1 MSKITF
7 RHSFHVLL
15 AKKALSQASSPPF
28 SIFVRMKNKL
38 FVMSAASG
46 AGKTT
51 LKDKVIGEFPDIVYS
66 ISATTRSPREGEVNG
81 VHYFFKTKEEF
92 EKLIKENGLIEWN
105 EVHGNYYGTP
115 KFFVED
121 MLRQGKRVLFDL
133 DVFGKVNFDKVYPDA
148 TGILIL
154 PPSEEELERRLRGR
168 GTDSEEVIRL
178 RLENAK
184 KEMEF
189 AKTKGKYEYTIVND
203 DLERAANE
211 LRAILSQK

>member
-1 MSKITF
+1 
-7 RHSFHVLL
+7 
-15 AKKALSQASSPPF
+15 
-28 SIFVRMKNKL
+28 MKNKL

-66 ISATTRSPREGEVNG
+66 ISATTRKPREGEVDG

-92 EKLIKENGLIEWN
+92 EKLIKEDGLIEWN

-121 MLRQGKRVLFDL
+121 MLRQGKRVIFDL

-168 GTDSEEVIRL
+168 GTDSEDVIRL

-189 AKTKGKYEYTIVND
+189 AKTKGKYEYTIIND
-203 DLERAANE
+203 DLERAADE
-211 LRAILSQK
+211 LRAILRNR

>member
-1 MSKITF
+1 M
-7 RHSFHVLL
+7 R
-15 AKKALSQASSPPF
+15 
-28 SIFVRMKNKL
+28 NKL

-51 LKDKVIGEFPDIVYS
+51 LKDLVIKDFPDIKYS
-66 ISATTRSPREGEVNG
+66 ISATTRKPREGEVDG

-92 EKLIKENGLIEWN
+92 EKLIKEDGLIEWN

-115 KFFVED
+115 KNFVEHT
-121 MLRQGKRVLFDL
+121 LAEGNRVLFDL

-154 PPSEEELERRLRGR
+154 PPSEEELEKRLRGR
-168 GTDSEEVIRL
+168 GTDSEEVIQL
-178 RLENAK
+178 RLANAK

-189 AKTKGKYEYTIVND
+189 AKTKGKYEYVIIND
-203 DLERAANE
+203 DLQRAAEE
-211 LRAILSQK
+211 LRNILKKKD

>member
-1 MSKITF
+1 M
-7 RHSFHVLL
+7 
-15 AKKALSQASSPPF
+15 Q
-28 SIFVRMKNKL
+28 NKL

-92 EKLIKENGLIEWN
+92 EQMIKDDALVEYNL
-105 EVHGNYYGTP
+105 VHGNYYGTP
-115 KFFVED
+115 KSFVED
-121 MLRQGKRVLFDL
+121 MLRQGKRVLFDI

-189 AKTKGKYEYTIVND
+189 AKTKGKYEHVIVND
-203 DLERAANE
+203 DLEKAANE
-211 LRAILSQK
+211 LRAILKGE

>member
-1 MSKITF
+1 
-7 RHSFHVLL
+7 
-15 AKKALSQASSPPF
+15 
-28 SIFVRMKNKL
+28 MKNKL

-66 ISATTRSPREGEVNG
+66 ISATTRKPREGEVDG

-92 EKLIKENGLIEWN
+92 EKLIKEDGLIEWN

-121 MLRQGKRVLFDL
+121 MLRQGKRVIFDL

-189 AKTKGKYEYTIVND
+189 AKTKGKYEYTIIND
-203 DLERAANE
+203 DLERAADE
-211 LRAILSQK
+211 LRAILKNR

>member
-1 MSKITF
+1 M
-7 RHSFHVLL
+7 H
-15 AKKALSQASSPPF
+15 
-28 SIFVRMKNKL
+28 NKL

-66 ISATTRSPREGEVNG
+66 ISATTRKPREGEVDG

-92 EKLIKENGLIEWN
+92 EKLIKEDGLIEWN

-121 MLRQGKRVLFDL
+121 MLRQGKRVIFDL

-189 AKTKGKYEYTIVND
+189 AKTKGKYEYTIIND
-203 DLERAANE
+203 DLEKAADE
-211 LRAILSQK
+211 LRAILKNR

>member
-1 MSKITF
+1 
-7 RHSFHVLL
+7 
-15 AKKALSQASSPPF
+15 
-28 SIFVRMKNKL
+28 MKNKL

-66 ISATTRSPREGEVNG
+66 ISATTRKPREGEVNG

-92 EKLIKENGLIEWN
+92 EKLIKEDGLIEWN

-189 AKTKGKYEYTIVND
+189 AKTKGKYEYTIIND
-203 DLERAANE
+203 DLERAADE
-211 LRAILSQK
+211 LRAILKQK

>member
-1 MSKITF
+1 
-7 RHSFHVLL
+7 
-15 AKKALSQASSPPF
+15 
-28 SIFVRMKNKL
+28 MKNKL

-66 ISATTRSPREGEVNG
+66 ISATTRKPREGEVNG

-92 EKLIKENGLIEWN
+92 EKLIKEDGLIEWN

-121 MLRQGKRVLFDL
+121 MLQQGKRVLFDL

-189 AKTKGKYEYTIVND
+189 AKTKGKYEYIIVND
-203 DLERAANE
+203 DLEKAANE
-211 LRAILSQK
+211 LRAILKGDK

>member
-1 MSKITF
+1 
-7 RHSFHVLL
+7 
-15 AKKALSQASSPPF
+15 
-28 SIFVRMKNKL
+28 MKNKL

-92 EKLIKENGLIEWN
+92 EQMIKDDALVEYNL
-105 EVHGNYYGTP
+105 VHGNYYGTP
-115 KFFVED
+115 KSFVED
-121 MLRQGKRVLFDL
+121 MLRQGKRVLFDI
-133 DVFGKVNFDKVYPDA
+133 DVFGKVNFDKVYPEA

-189 AKTKGKYEYTIVND
+189 AKTKGKYEHIIVND
-203 DLERAANE
+203 DLEKAANE
-211 LRAILSQK
+211 LRTILKG

>member
-1 MSKITF
+1 
-7 RHSFHVLL
+7 
-15 AKKALSQASSPPF
+15 
-28 SIFVRMKNKL
+28 MKNKL

-51 LKDKVIGEFPDIVYS
+51 LKDLVIKDFPDIKYS
-66 ISATTRSPREGEVNG
+66 ISATTRKPREGEVDG

-92 EKLIKENGLIEWN
+92 EKLIKEDGLIEWN

-115 KFFVED
+115 KSFVEQT
-121 MLRQGKRVLFDL
+121 LAEGNRVLFDL

-154 PPSEEELERRLRGR
+154 PPSEEELEKRLRGR
-168 GTDSEEVIRL
+168 GTDSEEVIQL
-178 RLENAK
+178 RLANAK

-189 AKTKGKYEYTIVND
+189 AKTKGKYEYVIIND
-203 DLERAANE
+203 DLQRAANE
-211 LRAILSQK
+211 LREILKKKD

>member
-1 MSKITF
+1 
-7 RHSFHVLL
+7 
-15 AKKALSQASSPPF
+15 
-28 SIFVRMKNKL
+28 MKNKL

-92 EKLIKENGLIEWN
+92 EKLIKEDGLIEWN

-115 KFFVED
+115 KSFVED
-121 MLRQGKRVLFDL
+121 MLAQGKRVLFDL